1 MPGKWQIQSRACTRR
16 MMGRCMDAWVHASW
30 QGGEESR
37 YLSSQRLEWL
47 EWRLGAFVTP

>member
-1 MPGKWQIQSRACTRR
+1 MPGKWQIQGRACTRR

-37 YLSSQRLEWL
+37 YLSRVSDWNG
-47 EWRLGAFVTP
+47 WNGGWGHS